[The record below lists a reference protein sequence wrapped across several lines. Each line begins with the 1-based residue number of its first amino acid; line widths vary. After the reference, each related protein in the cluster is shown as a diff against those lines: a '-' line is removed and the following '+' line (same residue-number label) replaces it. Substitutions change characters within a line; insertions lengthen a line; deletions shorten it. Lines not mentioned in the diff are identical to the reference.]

1 MTKGNSFMNSNLKSG
16 QNAFAT
22 AALKMVLV
30 TTVAATFASVLA
42 GCTKSG
48 TPDLHKEPNIEVIQD
63 MMEQPALKPQDF
75 LPNDRTKASSRTPP
89 DHTVAVGHKPY
100 PYHLDAAA
108 AAANLKNPLNGN
120 SSTEILTLGR
130 TKFETYCAVCHGY
143 QGKGDGP
150 VAPKMALRP
159 PPLISEK
166 IMKLND
172 AGIFHIITD
181 GQGVMASYAYQLTE
195 ERDRWAIVNYVRSLQ
210 KMAAGGSTGK

>member
-1 MTKGNSFMNSNLKSG
+1 MTSRLNHILRTRLAVTSVALLPVLFMSACTKG
-16 QNAFAT
+16 
-22 AALKMVLV
+22 
-30 TTVAATFASVLA
+30 
-42 GCTKSG
+42 G
-48 TPDLHKEPNIEVIQD
+48 TPGLHKEPNIEVIQD

-75 LPNDRTKASSRTPP
+75 MPNDRLKGSSRLPP
-89 DHTVAVGHKPY
+89 DGTVAVGHKPY
-100 PYHLDAAA
+100 PYHLDAVA
-108 AAANLKNPLNGN
+108 AAANLKNPIGGN
-120 SSTEILTLGR
+120 STVEILNLGR

-166 IMKLND
+166 VIKLND
-172 AGIFHIITD
+172 AGIYHIITD

-210 KMAAGGSTGK
+210 KLAAGGTKGP